1 MPWYKVVMSSIE
13 AAKGKHSELQSA
25 FEALFM
31 AAGGPKEMALF
42 SIRLSGRDNFEI
54 YFSPGSIEYTRSLLE
69 LYQGQACEKPTGGK
83 ELALLVGHAGAME
96 KLL

>member
-13 AAKGKHSELQSA
+13 VAKGKHSELQKA

-31 AAGGPKEMALF
+31 AAGAPKEMALF
-42 SIRLSGRDNFEI
+42 SSGLAGRDNLEI
-54 YFSPGSIEYTRSLLE
+54 YFSPGSIEYARILLE
-69 LYQGQACEKPTGGK
+69 LYQGQSCERPTEGKKP
-83 ELALLVGHAGAME
+83 ALLVGHADARE